1 MTRVRI
7 GKQWHPALVLLLGLA
22 VSAGAHV
29 GDRLYP
35 VAWLSDEMLERI
47 DLHDGLVEEW
57 EDLIGEPSMT
67 LLDFAD
73 LQGEKTPD
81 PSDLDFRIWL
91 AWHDDPAR
99 FYVAFLASDDAY
111 KNTHDWSNS
120 SRELIVNNDSIQLM
134 IDGDHSGGA
143 GGVNETPLEEWVEI
157 AGRTQRYEAI
167 ARTPTGPTLDD
178 AGTRVQSGEY
188 AWTVFPPYGAGG
200 GGVAGENPTI
210 IVIELYVTPFDGWA
224 GWQSPGEI
232 AVSDLTAGQ
241 IVGFAISIR
250 ERESPPDSEWV
261 DWVPE
266 AMQSGGFTPLEV
278 FRIFFHRR
286 ADGFLDGLLLS
297 AGPAGPDGSAVESVS
312 WGRIKAAL
320 EMK

>member
-1 MTRVRI
+1 MTRDRT
-7 GKQWHPALVLLLGLA
+7 GKQWHSAIVLLLGLA
-22 VSAGAHV
+22 LPSGAHV

-35 VAWLSDEMLERI
+35 IAWLSDEMLEEI
-47 DLHDGLVEEW
+47 DLHDGSVEEW
-57 EDLIGEPSMT
+57 EELIGEPSMT

-73 LQGEKTPD
+73 QQGEKTPD

-120 SRELIVNNDSIQLM
+120 LRESMFNNDSIQLM

-157 AGRTQRYEAI
+157 SGRTQQYDAI
-167 ARTPTGPTLDD
+167 ARTATGPTLDD
-178 AGTRVQSGEY
+178 AGTRVQSGQY
-188 AWTVFPPYGAGG
+188 AWTVLPPYGEGG

-210 IVIELYVTPFDGWA
+210 SVIELYVTPFDGWA
-224 GWQSPGEI
+224 GWQSPGEM
-232 AVSDLTAGQ
+232 AVSNLTAGQ
-241 IVGFAISIR
+241 IAGFAISVR
-250 ERESPPDSEWV
+250 DRESPPDSEWV
-261 DWVPE
+261 EWVPE
-266 AMQSGGFTPLEV
+266 AMQSGEFTPREIH
-278 FRIFFHRR
+278 RIFFHSR

-297 AGPAGPDGSAVESVS
+297 ADPAGPGGSAVESDS
-312 WGRIKAAL
+312 WGRIKASL
-320 EMK
+320 EVD